1 MSNSLLKLKE
11 FDSSNLVC
19 SAPKA
24 LNAMGA
30 KSVNLNYKFND
41 GQAPITFQTP
51 WMRSFGI
58 NQWVD
63 PKNASA
69 EPKLS
74 VTLSFMGYEE
84 NESVTAFKEFLES
97 VDEWAVDTAHKNS
110 WEWLKTKS
118 APRDTIAFNYTRS
131 LKVPVD
137 QATGEPNGKPA
148 NMKLKINKRDGGFD
162 TSFFNTDKKMIP
174 ADEVDSFFNKG
185 SKVRALVQCTG
196 FWIAAGK
203 FGLSWKLKQMIV
215 EPSARIGK
223 AYAFDDDEEE
233 SAPAPVQKQSA
244 LVQKKVEPVA
254 VVEEEDDDAEAE
266 SASVKEEP
274 VVETKKIVRKVIAK
288 K

>member
-11 FDSSNLVC
+11 FESSNLVC

-63 PKNASA
+63 PKNANA

-74 VTLSFMGYEE
+74 VTLSFMGHEE
-84 NESVTAFKEFLES
+84 NEGMSTFKDFLEAI
-97 VDEWAVDTAHKNS
+97 DEWAIDTAHKNS

-137 QATGEPNGKPA
+137 KETGEPNGKPA
-148 NMKLKINKRDGGFD
+148 NMKLKLTKTDTGYA
-162 TSFFNTDKKMIP
+162 TSFFNTDKQMIP
-174 ADEVDSFFNKG
+174 ADEVESFFNKG
-185 SKVRALVQCTG
+185 SRVRALVQCTG

-223 AYAFDDDEEE
+223 EYAFDDEEE
-233 SAPAPVQKQSA
+233 EAAPAAKPAAS
-244 LVQKKVEPVA
+244 VQKKAVEVPV
-254 VVEEEDDDAEAE
+254 VVEEEEEEAE
-266 SASVKEEP
+266 PAPVKEEP
-274 VVETKKIVRKVIAK
+274 VVETKKIVRKVVAK